1 MIVMNLTSQCIHTY
15 MNVYVYT
22 HTHTHIYIYTCIYTY
37 TRTHSGLLL
46 FIHPVWASWI
56 FGCWYHALNMGTTI
70 LSLAGL
76 SAGDHTGSQSDCSEL
91 LSFVLWKHRPLRLHG
106 WHKDH
111 RIQGL
116 MTLHSV
122 CMCAC
127 VPLRSGRAQSCSSI
141 TTPSSTGN
149 MGVMS
154 NRSKTT
160 GWKREGKRT
169 LVHVLHNCH
178 NIVLVLQ

>member
-1 MIVMNLTSQCIHTY
+1 MHTCIHTWMY
-15 MNVYVYT
+15 MY
-22 HTHTHIYIYTCIYTY
+22 THIYIYIYTH
-37 TRTHSGLLL
+37 THSGLLL

-56 FGCWYHALNMGTTI
+56 FGCWFHALNRSHILSTFPHHPRMGTTI
-70 LSLAGL
+70 LSLAAL

-122 CMCAC
+122 CMCVC

-160 GWKREGKRT
+160 GWKREGKKT